1 MIHSV
6 FYLLSKVLDLLLAPL
21 TWTLLLALA
30 GLLSRRRPAGAW
42 LVAAAGAVLWV
53 FSVDPVAN
61 ALTRHAEAG
70 VRSTLRPEVVYDAAI
85 VLGGGIDPAASR
97 GSGGIELNAG
107 GDRVVAGYELFR
119 SGRVRN
125 LLLSA
130 GGPVPGEPVEA
141 DWGASLYLR
150 LGVPGDRVVLER
162 ESRNTRENAERS
174 ALVVRERGWKTLLLV
189 TSAMHMPRAAAAFRR
204 AGLEVDVLPVDHRY
218 GIKDGGWLPRVESL
232 ERSTAALRELTGRMV
247 YRAAGYAGS

>member
-1 MIHSV
+1 MIPSV
-6 FYLLSKVLDLLLAPL
+6 FYPLSKILDLLLAPL
-21 TWTLLLALA
+21 TWSLLLVLA
-30 GLLSRRRPAGAW
+30 GLLTRKRPAGAW

-53 FSVDPVAN
+53 FSAEPVAN
-61 ALTRHAEAG
+61 ALSRHAEAG
-70 VRSTLRPEVVYDAAI
+70 VRSTLRPEVIYDAAI
-85 VLGGGIDPAASR
+85 VLGGGIDPAASK
-97 GSGGIELNAG
+97 GSGGIELNAA

-130 GGPVPGEPVEA
+130 GGPESGEPVEA

-150 LGVPGDRVVLER
+150 LGVPADRVVLER

-189 TSAMHMPRAAAAFRR
+189 TSAMHMPRAAAAFRK
-204 AGLEVDVLPVDHRY
+204 AGLEVDLLPVDRRY
-218 GIKDGGWLPRVESL
+218 GAKDGSWLPRVESL
-232 ERSTAALRELTGRMV
+232 ERSSAALRELAGRLV